1 MGISNIGSASFPTK
15 DVSLVAPY
23 GGTDG
28 GAGGSFPKMYTARLY
43 AQLRDGDVIDLTT
56 PLPENYQ
63 FNLATSFDNPFNQP
77 LSNLASQFG
86 ANIGQATDTA
96 STALQ
101 MMTGYTTIN
110 KWLSGAVWNQ
120 GSLFTIEVPFV
131 LQAYESTT
139 KEVTQV
145 MKKMLKLVAPGEN
158 SYGFLTAPGPT
169 MANASSSF
177 AGDKITVE
185 IGKFF
190 RMYPCII
197 ENVTC
202 EFDTQ
207 MDTEENC
214 PISAVISITV
224 KSYYVTTK
232 KDLDTWFLK

>member
-1 MGISNIGSASFPTK
+1 MSIGNIGNAAFPEK
-15 DVSLVAPY
+15 DVSLVAPF
-23 GGTDG
+23 GGVAQGT
-28 GAGGSFPKMYTARLY
+28 FPKMYTARLY
-43 AQLRDGDVIDLTT
+43 AVLRNGEVIDLTT

-77 LSNLASQFG
+77 LSNLASQLG
-86 ANIGQATDTA
+86 SGIGQAVEA
-96 STALQ
+96 ISTGRQ
-101 MMTGYTTIN
+101 MVTGNTTIN

-131 LQAYESTT
+131 LQAYKSTS
-139 KEVTQV
+139 KEVTQM
-145 MKKMLKLVAPGEN
+145 MKNMLKLVAPSEN

-169 MANASSSF
+169 MANASSMF
-177 AGDKITVE
+177 AGDKIVVE
-185 IGKFF
+185 IGEFF

-207 MDTEENC
+207 MDDTEHC
-214 PISAVISITV
+214 PLSAVISITV

-232 KDLDTWFLK
+232 QDLDLWFLK